1 MISERYS
8 VTLLTLSPIGD
19 SISLPCSNCTKSKRE
34 CKAGSFFLFRPGIKS
49 KTSKTSKTRDKSG
62 RNRNATLPLA
72 ENNSDTIET
81 SLPSD
86 TDLYP
91 GSTSSG
97 VSRALTLIQEQTF
110 LLNSIDNDQTY
121 QNPSNNPLSINEL
134 LCSET
139 DGTLPSGDCTTP
151 PFTVKPGSLYV
162 DRPIAQAIDYRA
174 AELLL
179 HFKTVIAKPWVRPYV
194 SPSRRLFSSLIVAM

>member
-1 MISERYS
+1 M
-8 VTLLTLSPIGD
+8 
-19 SISLPCSNCTKSKRE
+19 
-34 CKAGSFFLFRPGIKS
+34 A
-49 KTSKTSKTRDKSG
+49 
-62 RNRNATLPLA
+62 
-72 ENNSDTIET
+72 
-81 SLPSD
+81 
-86 TDLYP
+86 
-91 GSTSSG
+91 
-97 VSRALTLIQEQTF
+97 LIQEQTS

-151 PFTVKPGSLYV
+151 PFTLKPGSLYV

-179 HFKTVIAKPWVRPYV
+179 HFKTVIAKPWVRP
-194 SPSRRLFSSLIVAM
+194 